1 MSTSSSPDDTGTN
14 SDSTGDGQSITSQ
27 TSLASDR
34 SLRPRVPI
42 SYNET
47 LLQCLH
53 GRPQVKTLN
62 NLSIPL
68 PDSSD
73 ENTDDTVD
81 EDTKDTVETTQ
92 EEKCK
97 DANTARK

>member
-1 MSTSSSPDDTGTN
+1 MSTSSNPDDTGTD
-14 SDSTGDGQSITSQ
+14 SDSTRDGQSITSQ

-47 LLQCLH
+47 LLQRLH

-62 NLSIPL
+62 TYQFPCQIPVMKTL
-68 PDSSD
+68 R
-73 ENTDDTVD
+73 VQLM
-81 EDTKDTVETTQ
+81 KIHKTQ
-92 EEKCK
+92 LKPHK
-97 DANTARK
+97 KRNAKTQIP

>member
-1 MSTSSSPDDTGTN
+1 M
-14 SDSTGDGQSITSQ
+14 QSIASQ

-62 NLSIPL
+62 NLSLPL

-73 ENTDDTVD
+73 EDT
-81 EDTKDTVETTQ
+81 EDTDETTQ
-92 EEKCK
+92 EKKHEDTDTMSK
-97 DANTARK
+97 